1 MPKRTRKK
9 MRRQPLRTWTV
20 DVTCKNVGAI
30 ELDMSNGTMP
40 ARASPMAWT
49 SKKADGTGQR

>member
-1 MPKRTRKK
+1 
-9 MRRQPLRTWTV
+9 MRRQLLRTWTV

-30 ELDMSNGTMP
+30 ELVMSNGTMP